1 MSDGDV
7 ARVEAAN
14 STVAAADGSGGARA
28 RRRWR
33 GPVLVVG
40 LVLLAALVMALLGAA
55 PRTGELNPAA
65 ASPDGAMALARVLE
79 GQGVRIDTVT
89 DLDATTAGPG
99 RTVLVAL
106 PARMSTR
113 QRDALAA
120 SRADLVLVRP
130 DERTLTALAPAVRP
144 EPIELPEPT
153 EPACGLR
160 AAVLAGP
167 VDLAGA
173 AYSTADPAALRCY
186 PTGTPGGAA
195 SLVAVRERGRT
206 VTVVGDAAPF
216 TNDVLDE
223 RGNAALAMDFLG
235 AHPDLLWYLPVPP
248 PAEPGQERDT
258 SELLPAGWVWGPVQ
272 LLVAGLAVAL
282 WRGRRLG
289 GVVTE
294 NLPVVVPAGE
304 TVRGRARLYRRA
316 GARDRAAAALRA
328 DARRDLAG
336 RLGVPRG
343 TGDGAV
349 VDAAAARTGWPPGAV
364 GALLAGPPPPDD
376 PSLVMLAGELDRL
389 RAAVRDA
396 SGAAPG
402 AAGPRT

>member
-1 MSDGDV
+1 MINGEF

-14 STVAAADGSGGARA
+14 RPFAATTEAPTTA

-40 LVLLAALVMALLGAA
+40 LVLLAALVIAVLGAA
-55 PRTGELNPAA
+55 PRTGELDPEA
-65 ASPDGAMALARVLE
+65 ASPDGTRALAALLE
-79 GQGVRIDTVT
+79 AQGVRVETVT
-89 DLDATTAGPG
+89 DLDAATAGAG

-106 PARMSTR
+106 PAQLSTR

-120 SRADLVLVRP
+120 SRADLVLLRP
-130 DERTLTALAPAVRP
+130 DERTLTALAPGVRP
-144 EPIELPEPT
+144 EPVELPEPT

-173 AYSTADPAALRCY
+173 AYSTADPAAARCY
-186 PTGTPGGAA
+186 PTGTPSGAV
-195 SLVAVRERGRT
+195 SLVEVRDRGRT

-223 RGNAALAMDFLG
+223 RGNAALAMDVLG

-248 PAEPGQERDT
+248 PAEPGQERGT
-258 SELLPAGWVWGPVQ
+258 SELLPPGWVWGPVQ
-272 LLVAGLAVAL
+272 LLVAGLAIAL

-289 GVVTE
+289 RVVTE
-294 NLPVVVPAGE
+294 DLPVVVPAGE

-343 TGDGAV
+343 AGDGAV
-349 VDAAAARTGWPPGAV
+349 VDAAAGRTGWPAGAV
-364 GALLAGPPPPDD
+364 GALLAGPPPSDD
-376 PSLVMLAGELDRL
+376 AALVALAGELDRL
-389 RAAVRDA
+389 RSAVRDA
-396 SGAAPG
+396 SGATPGGPAPR
-402 AAGPRT
+402 A